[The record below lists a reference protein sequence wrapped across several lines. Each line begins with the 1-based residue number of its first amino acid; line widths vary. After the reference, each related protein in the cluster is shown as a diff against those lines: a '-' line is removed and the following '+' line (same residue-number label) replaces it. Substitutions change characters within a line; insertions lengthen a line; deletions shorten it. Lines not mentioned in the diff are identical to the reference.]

1 MGQRDEGVTGK
12 GEKAKSQ
19 ESAQGR
25 QLRAEGRIVGVPNG
39 SRACPNHEVRV
50 LRHGASS

>member
-19 ESAQGR
+19 ESAEGR
-25 QLRAEGRIVGVPNG
+25 QLRAEGRIVGVPNRSG
-39 SRACPNHEVRV
+39 VCPNHQVQAR
-50 LRHGASS
+50 RHEESS